1 MNKLKEWLAKKAS
14 SITMAL
20 SSVEKNALNQ
30 TGEQMSSVIGHAQRH
45 TQGQVADSLINGE
58 ITQEVMDLRWRTY
71 KVLQE
76 SDGLKTEIVGYEP
89 DGTPITKTTK
99 KDNKKGLKKIMLDRY
114 DSYPLEMVVNNDEIA
129 NSGSDVMDNT
139 TLKIFDEAIINYD
152 EDGNSVRAT
161 QGEIQGESYY
171 ATNKTVKPI
180 NISSETTRKFF
191 IENYTKKLNIR
202 KISETE
208 RLLEFYVSV
217 YPDLDNRTS
226 RVFINDI
233 KKAIIDPDKATMLEI
248 DYVDFIT
255 YKTIGANDFL
265 EFKYKITS
273 FDKIIEFNGNYVIKF
288 KADVVV
294 DGLDIMAVHMQEELE
309 KKYKNKTKK

>member
-30 TGEQMSSVIGHAQRH
+30 TGEQMSSDIGHAQRH

-152 EDGNSVRAT
+152 EDGNSVSAT
-161 QGEIQGESYY
+161 HGEIQGESYY